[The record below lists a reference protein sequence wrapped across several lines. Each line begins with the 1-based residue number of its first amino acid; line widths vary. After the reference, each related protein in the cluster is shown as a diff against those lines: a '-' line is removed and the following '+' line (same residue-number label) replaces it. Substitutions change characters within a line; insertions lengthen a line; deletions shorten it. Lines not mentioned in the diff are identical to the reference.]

1 MEVNALSMKNIVSQ
15 IISTVNDSNILI
27 WNFYAIYVINY
38 LLLWSNALQNAKTKP
53 PYFVYWFK

>member
-38 LLLWSNALQNAKTKP
+38 LLLWSNELQNAKTKP